1 MREME
6 KKGAKK
12 HHMKTHFR
20 GAKRYVKR
28 TPLVIFLFALYSNLS
43 FMVGRFKTKSSSLSC
58 VFLST
63 VHGKFSSENEPFLA
77 IVHVCSLKCHQ
88 IFSFTPFLRE
98 GGVKEKGRKSG
109 MKEEEN
115 FLWHISE
122 VQWGTCHRYL
132 EMLMLSSFT
141 VIRFWV
147 KKSVER
153 LLAKELSDDM
163 SPFVASFGRQWSG
176 IIASLFREKDYL
188 DRVGV
193 FGSLWTGSSHLS
205 TPSEMLIVSR
215 KKGSLCWR
223 TLFFLAMTSTRRSF
237 P

>member
-1 MREME
+1 MFTQMPSDIFIYTIFAGVRGERKGG
-6 KKGAKK
+6 KKWDE
-12 HHMKTHFR
+12 R
-20 GAKRYVKR
+20 GRKFSMAHQRS
-28 TPLVIFLFALYSNLS
+28 TMGTL
-43 FMVGRFKTKSSSLSC
+43 SSLSRDAD
-58 VFLST
+58 VVIFYS
-63 VHGKFSSENEPFLA
+63 
-77 IVHVCSLKCHQ
+77 HQ
-88 IFSFTPFLRE
+88 I
-98 GGVKEKGRKSG
+98 
-109 MKEEEN
+109 
-115 FLWHISE
+115 
-122 VQWGTCHRYL
+122 
-132 EMLMLSSFT
+132 LS
-141 VIRFWV
+141 

-153 LLAKELSDDM
+153 LLVKELSDDM

-176 IIASLFREKDYL
+176 IIASLFREKDYQ